1 MKTTCLLGFFSLL
14 FFLSCGI
21 SSRHSGNSP
30 QQPNSKYCVS
40 YYRKNNEFLYFVK
53 PITFESQNSSII
65 ADFTFR
71 KINDS
76 ILDTVTVNYSVI
88 SKNKLE
94 TDFGKNCSLDSF
106 PIKNNT
112 LVFQEFNNKKYIQ
125 RYSGFITSQQFRK
138 ISNTSKIFLYFSRDT
153 IVCSPSNYAKKAL
166 NHVKKLY

>member
-30 QQPNSKYCVS
+30 DQPNSKYCVS

-53 PITFESQNSSII
+53 PISFESEKSTIL

-88 SKNKLE
+88 SNDKL
-94 TDFGKNCSLDSF
+94 DRDYGKNGSIDSF
-106 PIKNNT
+106 PIKNNS
-112 LVFQEFNNKKYIQ
+112 LIFQEMNNKKYVQ
-125 RYSGFITSQQFRK
+125 RYSGFITSHQFQK
-138 ISNTSKIFLYFSRDT
+138 ISNTSKIFLIHSRDT
-153 IVCSPSNYAKKAL
+153 IVFLPSNHAKKAL
-166 NHVKKLY
+166 IEMRKR

>member
-1 MKTTCLLGFFSLL
+1 
-14 FFLSCGI
+14 
-21 SSRHSGNSP
+21 
-30 QQPNSKYCVS
+30 
-40 YYRKNNEFLYFVK
+40 VK
-53 PITFESQNSSII
+53 PIAFESEKSTIL

-125 RYSGFITSQQFRK
+125 RYSGFMTSQQFRK
-138 ISNTSKIFLYFSRDT
+138 ISNTSKIFLHHSRDT
-153 IVCSPSNYAKKAL
+153 IVFSPSSQARKAISEI
-166 NHVKKLY
+166 KKL